1 MTCLEIGLGPDFDW
15 LEGWGCQVSECVQ
28 VVDVF
33 EEGALQGFTSVSLM
47 LSRWGR
53 AYTEDADCEGFH
65 RWRERKSD
73 LQSEQNL

>member
-1 MTCLEIGLGPDFDW
+1 
-15 LEGWGCQVSECVQ
+15 

-65 RWRERKSD
+65 SWRERKSD